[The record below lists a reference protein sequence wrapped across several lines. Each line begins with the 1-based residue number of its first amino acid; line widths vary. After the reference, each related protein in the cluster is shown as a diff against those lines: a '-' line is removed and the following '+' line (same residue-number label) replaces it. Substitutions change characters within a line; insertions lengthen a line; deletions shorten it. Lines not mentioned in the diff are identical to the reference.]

1 MKIIIQRF
9 LFVSFLCVAVI
20 NFCMAQLSAKS
31 EWVYADEKGKLIY
44 KTLENGDKIM
54 DFSHAGYMGG
64 GVSIPSVPVKI
75 TLSPSAGDN
84 SDVIQKAIDEV
95 SKMKMVNGFRG
106 TVFLKP
112 GTYDCEKTLKI
123 NASGVVLKGSGSET
137 NGTILN
143 LTGKPHNCIEIR
155 GAVKTN
161 LIGDSTIMA
170 DRYVPAGTYSFQVTN
185 ASIFSVGDTIR
196 ITRRI
201 TDEWIKFMGMDE
213 LVRSGKKQTW
223 VSGDITTE
231 RVIREIEKNKII
243 VDVPLN
249 DSYDSKYTGPKGV
262 SIQKITIYGM
272 LTQIGIE
279 DLRINAPAQSVTI
292 SEGHHRAFTMSGI
305 TDGWARNIEIFNT
318 VNSVSVTGKRITVDN
333 ISIIHDVPTLGAA
346 KPADLNGS
354 GSQILFNSCYIK
366 GDNLF
371 FFGTG
376 AKVTGPVVVLHCVF
390 KGNGWIQ
397 PHQRWATGL
406 LIDGCEVPDG
416 GIDFMNRGVMGSGHG
431 WAIGW
436 AVAWNCKAK
445 SYLNQ
450 MPPGS
455 ANWVIGSKGDR
466 QRKATPGSNESG
478 NIVYDSLTLLP
489 EGIYDS
495 HNIPVTPNSLYLTQL
510 HKRLGKQAILNTG
523 YTIRGINLY
532 FKNDIPT
539 KQ

>member
-1 MKIIIQRF
+1 MVKKNIF
-9 LFVSFLCVAVI
+9 LFCCLSIMIGICK
-20 NFCMAQLSAKS
+20 AQSSAKS
-31 EWVYADEKGKLIY
+31 QWVYLDAKGKLTY
-44 KTLENGDKIM
+44 KTLDGGDKIM

-64 GVSIPSVPVKI
+64 GVAIPSIPVRI
-75 TLSPSAGDN
+75 TLRPSAGDN
-84 SDVIQKAIDEV
+84 TDAIQKAIDEV
-95 SKMKMVNGFRG
+95 SKMKMVDGFRG
-106 TVFLKP
+106 AVLLKP
-112 GTYDCEKTLKI
+112 GTYDCERMLKI
-123 NASGVVLKGSGSET
+123 NASGVVLRGSGSTT

-143 LTGKPHNCIEIR
+143 LTGKPHNCIELR
-155 GAVKTN
+155 GTGSSKP
-161 LIGDSTIMA
+161 IGDSTIIA
-170 DRYVPAGTYSFQVTN
+170 DRYVPAGTYSFQVVK

-201 TDEWIKFMGMDE
+201 TDEWIKFMGMDQ

-231 RVIREIEKNKII
+231 RVIRKIEKNKIT

-249 DSYDSKYTGPKGV
+249 DSYDSKYTGTNGV
-262 SIQKITIYGM
+262 SVQKITFSNR

-279 DLRINAPAQSVTI
+279 ELRINAPAQSVTI
-292 SEGHHRAFTMSGI
+292 NEGHHRAFTMSGV

-354 GSQILFNSCYIK
+354 GQQILFNRCYIK

-376 AKVTGPVVVLHCVF
+376 AKVTGPVVVLNSIF
-390 KGNGWIQ
+390 RGNGWIQ

-445 SYLNQ
+445 SFLNQ

-455 ANWVIGSKGDR
+455 ANWVIGSQGNQ
-466 QRKATPGSNESG
+466 QRKAIPGSNESG
-478 NIVYDSLTLLP
+478 NIVYDSLSVLP

-495 HNIPVTPNSLYLTQL
+495 HNTPVSPSSLYLAQL
-510 HKRLGKQAILNTG
+510 QERLGKQAVLNNG
-523 YTIRGINLY
+523 YKVTDNNQYIKSDDNKTI
-532 FKNDIPT
+532 K
-539 KQ
+539 